1 MKERDSFQ
9 SRRSFIFTPGTRP
22 ELVSK
27 AIDCGAD
34 IVCLELED
42 GVAPQDKN
50 LARNNVVSLFENGY
64 KSESTEL
71 VVRINSL
78 RCKYGLEDLNTFLEM
93 KTPPPTIM
101 LPKVDCADE
110 IQMIDALLSERELD
124 TRLHIIIE
132 TNQGLEASIDIAQ
145 ASPRIDALFFGGVD
159 MAADLRCSGDW
170 NSLLFA
176 RSKVVHA
183 AATAKIDSLDVP
195 FLDLNDEGGLREQAV
210 LAKDLGFS
218 GKGSIHPKQIPII
231 NEIFTP
237 SPAEIDY
244 AEKVVK
250 AFNAS
255 DSGLV
260 LVDGKLIEKP
270 VLREMKRK
278 LSIAKHRQ

>member
-1 MKERDSFQ
+1 MRKRDSFQ

-27 AIDCGAD
+27 AIDSGAD

-42 GVAPQDKN
+42 GVAPQDKQN
-50 LARNNVVSLFENGY
+50 ARNNVVSLFETGY
-64 KSESTEL
+64 KSETVEL

-78 RCKYGLEDLNTFLEM
+78 RSKYGLEDLNAFLEM
-93 KTPPPTIM
+93 EAPPPAIM
-101 LPKVDCADE
+101 LPKVNCAEE
-110 IQMIDALLSERELD
+110 IKVVDDLLSERDLE

-132 TNQGLEASIDIAQ
+132 TNLGLEASIDIAQ

-159 MAADLRCSGDW
+159 MAADLRCSGNW

-183 AATAKIDSLDVP
+183 AATGKIDSLDVP
-195 FLDLNDEGGLREQAV
+195 FLDLSDEDGLREQAV
-210 LAKDLGFS
+210 LAKDLGFT
-218 GKGSIHPKQIPII
+218 GKGSIHPKQIPVI

-237 SPAEIDY
+237 STSEIEY

-250 AFNAS
+250 AFNAT

-278 LSIAKHRQ
+278 LSIAKHRR